1 MQMYGF
7 IHVADAYAV
16 RIFAVEV
23 TLSLLL
29 SKISLTSPF

>member
-1 MQMYGF
+1 MKMYGF
-7 IHVADAYAV
+7 IHVAEAYAV